1 MHQMHTGK
9 YQLTRKAKLLT
20 FNTPHGRYRF
30 NRMPFSIHSASE
42 ICQQAIAEII
52 DGVEGAV
59 NSQDNVLIWGETL
72 EELRSRTNHVFNQI
86 QQHGL
91 KLNRSKCQ
99 FEKSEITY
107 LGHIIFS
114 EGVMPD
120 PTKIR
125 AIQDMPVP
133 TNKKELQR
141 FLDMITYLGKFI
153 SNLSDHSE
161 PLRKLLEK
169 DVIWSFDKPQREAV
183 KTLKEL
189 ITTSPVL
196 KYYDPNLPTGVYS
209 DASTTGLGAV
219 LEQKYE
225 DENEWYPVG
234 YASRS
239 MNKSEKSYCQIE
251 RETLS
256 IVFATTKFHNYL
268 YGTQFHV
275 YNDHLPLK
283 SIFMKS
289 ITKAPPRIQRFLLR
303 LQMHFIPGK
312 DLVVSDALSCA
323 SLEDDKPEI
332 SEEEMNC
339 DVHSVTDDYP
349 ISEKMKQK
357 ITAETQSD
365 EQLKNL
371 RRYIE
376 KGWPS
381 ERKQVDERV
390 CMYFNHREELTIL
403 DNMILKGVRLVIPKS
418 LRSEMKKLLHTGHL
432 GIEKTRQFARS
443 SLYWPGCSHD

>member
-1 MHQMHTGK
+1 M
-9 YQLTRKAKLLT
+9 
-20 FNTPHGRYRF
+20 
-30 NRMPFSIHSASE
+30 
-42 ICQQAIAEII
+42 
-52 DGVEGAV
+52 
-59 NSQDNVLIWGETL
+59 
-72 EELRSRTNHVFNQI
+72 
-86 QQHGL
+86 
-91 KLNRSKCQ
+91 
-99 FEKSEITY
+99 
-107 LGHIIFS
+107 
-114 EGVMPD
+114 
-120 PTKIR
+120 
-125 AIQDMPVP
+125 
-133 TNKKELQR
+133 
-141 FLDMITYLGKFI
+141 
-153 SNLSDHSE
+153 
-161 PLRKLLEK
+161 
-169 DVIWSFDKPQREAV
+169 
-183 KTLKEL
+183 
-189 ITTSPVL
+189 L
-196 KYYDPNLPTGVYS
+196 KYYDPNLPTRVYS

-219 LEQKYE
+219 LEQKHE

-239 MNKSEKSYCQIE
+239 MNKSEKNYCQIE
-251 RETLS
+251 QETLS

-289 ITKAPPRIQRFLLR
+289 ITQAPPRIQRFLLR
-303 LQMHFIPGK
+303 LQKYDFQMHFIPGK

-339 DVHSVTDDYP
+339 HVHSVTDDYP

-381 ERKQVDERV
+381 ERKQIDERV
-390 CMYFNHREELTIL
+390 RMYFNHREELTIL
-403 DNMILKGVRLVIPKS
+403 DNMILKGVCLVIPKS

-432 GIEKTRQFARS
+432 GIEKTRQLARS
-443 SLYWPGCSHD
+443 SLYWPGYSHEIAEMISGCEICLENQNKQCKEPIIKHEIPATPWFKVGTDVFHLRGKDYIIVVDYNSNFFDISKMNDAQAPTVVTHTKQIFSRYGSPKEVISDNGPEFKSKEYRSLLVSGILNIIPPALYIRRATSW